1 MVHAISMWNK
11 MSARSL
17 RIALIGTT
25 TLLATITIVKLAA
38 AAPLTMTVAP
48 YLAFAPA
55 DLRVRVDVPRS
66 PQNRTLVIVAES
78 DEFYRSSEMPLEGE
92 DAPRVIE
99 VQFRSLPNG
108 QYLVLGETRDQNGR
122 TLAAVR
128 QDVRVLSMAGS
139 R

>member
-1 MVHAISMWNK
+1 MVHATSMRNN
-11 MSARSL
+11 MSARWL
-17 RIALIGTT
+17 RIAFIGTT
-25 TLLATITIVKLAA
+25 ALLATITIVKIAA

-66 PQNRTLVIVAES
+66 SQNRTLVIVAES

-108 QYLVLGETRDQNGR
+108 QYSVLGETRDQNGR
-122 TLAAVR
+122 TLAAVH
-128 QDVRVLSMAGS
+128 QEVRVLSMAGS

>member
-1 MVHAISMWNK
+1 MVHATSMRNNV
-11 MSARSL
+11 SARWL
-17 RIALIGTT
+17 RIAFIGTT
-25 TLLATITIVKLAA
+25 ALLATITIVKIAA

-66 PQNRTLVIVAES
+66 SQNRTLVIVAES

-108 QYLVLGETRDQNGR
+108 QYSVLGETRDQNGR
-122 TLAAVR
+122 TLAAVH
-128 QDVRVLSMAGS
+128 QEVRVLSMAGS

>member
-1 MVHAISMWNK
+1 MVHATSMRNNV
-11 MSARSL
+11 SARWL
-17 RIALIGTT
+17 RIAFIGTT
-25 TLLATITIVKLAA
+25 ALLATITIVKIAA
-38 AAPLTMTVAP
+38 AAPMTMTVAP

-66 PQNRTLVIVAES
+66 SQNRTLVIVAES

-108 QYLVLGETRDQNGR
+108 QYSVLGETRDQNGR
-122 TLAAVR
+122 TLAAVH
-128 QDVRVLSMAGS
+128 QEVRVLSMAGS